1 MRPQDEIGREYADQ
15 RDDNDNEA
23 WVQFRVRDRHGPVA
37 DAEVIGVE
45 KSTGDVVRYG
55 TTGEAGQIITMVPPG
70 DYDWRASKH
79 GYEGR
84 PNGERIKPGRG
95 LKKITLRLARR

>member
-1 MRPQDEIGREYADQ
+1 MRFQ
-15 RDDNDNEA
+15 
-23 WVQFRVRDRHGPVA
+23 VRDEDGPVA

-45 KSTGDVVRYG
+45 KSTGVVVRYG
-55 TTGEAGQIITMVPPG
+55 ATGEAGQIITTVPPG

-84 PNGERIKPGRG
+84 SNGERIKPGRG
-95 LKKITLRLARR
+95 LKKITLRLAKR